1 MKYYPCKSTGKGP
14 LETCACLFQ
23 TQLYVPFPF
32 ADFKSA
38 NCNKPKLE
46 YNSYEFCESFQQIVE
61 PENGLGDWGKKKRH
75 KLKIVSYIL
84 FGGQNWGPKP
94 KTQHLRYLWGTA
106 QKRQGQARIHRNFC
120 NKDQIVKMWN
130 LALFYV
136 WGNARFSVHWNHS
149 FDIHLSY
156 PLRAHRQGRLR
167 WLMALTSFVTDL
179 EGSVFS
185 SQVPQHK

>member
-1 MKYYPCKSTGKGP
+1 MYLFPLLISNQQTVINLNWNITVMSSVSLSSKLLSLRMV
-14 LETCACLFQ
+14 LET
-23 TQLYVPFPF
+23 
-32 ADFKSA
+32 
-38 NCNKPKLE
+38 
-46 YNSYEFCESFQQIVE
+46 
-61 PENGLGDWGKKKRH
+61 KKKKKH

-84 FGGQNWGPKP
+84 FGGQNWRPKP

-179 EGSVFS
+179 EGSIFS